1 MKRIFGNKIQILLSV
16 LCVCLLGS
24 CSEKEE
30 IGEVRLVDGTKANQ
44 TIYADDTSDEGNGI
58 KFSTD
63 GPWTAEV
70 TEDASTRGSDVHW
83 ISLSQYGGDQAGD
96 YTITLSV
103 SPNYT
108 GADRTAYIR
117 IYCGTSILTITVLQK
132 ATTESGDMP
141 VDIAKTYDGKPAYV
155 KFATAEVML
164 PVLGQERYAI
174 ELQTNMIEPNIR
186 IDLPGVKEEEE
197 YMAAI
202 VDFTLPDVENGG
214 TCQLLLDVFANRSNS
229 ERQNILKFLRS
240 DDSVVG
246 SVTLVQPSGATCQLT
261 DKQSTVGSLTFHFK
275 NNEQTK
281 FIRYVFAEERL
292 TENQVNDLMEDWYK
306 SKELQLAEG
315 QTTFDLTFDNLIPAT
330 TYYLYL
336 RPLGQNWESV
346 GLDVMEEATTSV
358 QENKHDLVLKVSANP
373 ANDFTVYLPFS
384 DDNLKGVINWGDGK
398 TEEVEG
404 WSQQG
409 VSHIYDVTV
418 ATTYEVRF
426 KGVLTRL
433 DLIADNRAARENT
446 LLAVTQWG
454 YTGLTDIDLSGFSSL
469 TSIAPDTEGAFRG
482 MKHFGVDPYGGSFT
496 DTNIESIPEG
506 FFDYAINAT
515 SFDYTFGDCKKLT
528 SIPAGLFKKCTKAKS
543 FQRTFIGC
551 ELIREIPEDIFAGC
565 TGVTNFMT
573 TFNGCKALE
582 AIPANLFANNT
593 EVISFEGT
601 FGRCVSLQTVPANL
615 FANCP
620 KVLYFGMSALRDATY
635 RGGLGVF
642 DGCSALQSIPET
654 LFAGNPLIR
663 DASYAFSDCK
673 LLASI
678 PENLFKQ
685 NTGIEHMEATFL
697 NCSALNSIPAGLFDN
712 NRKLMRINELF
723 SGCRNVEGE
732 SPYTLVGDKKVK
744 LYERNDYNT
753 EFVAIQYSFRCFEM
767 CTKLTDYDVI
777 PSGWK

>member
-83 ISLSQYGGDQAGD
+83 ISLSRYSGDQAGD

-108 GADRTAYIR
+108 GVDRTAYIR

-155 KFATAEVML
+155 KFATEEIVL

-186 IDLPGVKEEEE
+186 IDLPGVEEQEE

-202 VDFTLPDVENGG
+202 VDITLPDMENGG
-214 TCQLLLDVFANRSNS
+214 TCQLLLDVFANRSDR
-229 ERQNILKFLRS
+229 ERQATLKFLRN
-240 DDSVVG
+240 DDSLVG

-261 DKQSTVGSLTFHFK
+261 DKQSTVGSLTFQFQ

-292 TENQVNDLMEDWYK
+292 TENQVNDLMDDWYK

-346 GLDVMEEATTSV
+346 GLNVMEEATTSV
-358 QENKHDLVLKVSANP
+358 QESKHDLVLKVSANP

-384 DDNLKGVINWGDGK
+384 DNNLKGVI
-398 TEEVEG
+398 
-404 WSQQG
+404 
-409 VSHIYDVTV
+409 
-418 ATTYEVRF
+418 A
-426 KGVLTRL
+426 
-433 DLIADNRAARENT
+433 
-446 LLAVTQWG
+446 
-454 YTGLTDIDLSGFSSL
+454 
-469 TSIAPDTEGAFRG
+469 
-482 MKHFGVDPYGGSFT
+482 
-496 DTNIESIPEG
+496 
-506 FFDYAINAT
+506 
-515 SFDYTFGDCKKLT
+515 
-528 SIPAGLFKKCTKAKS
+528 
-543 FQRTFIGC
+543 
-551 ELIREIPEDIFAGC
+551 
-565 TGVTNFMT
+565 
-573 TFNGCKALE
+573 
-582 AIPANLFANNT
+582 
-593 EVISFEGT
+593 
-601 FGRCVSLQTVPANL
+601 
-615 FANCP
+615 
-620 KVLYFGMSALRDATY
+620 
-635 RGGLGVF
+635 
-642 DGCSALQSIPET
+642 
-654 LFAGNPLIR
+654 
-663 DASYAFSDCK
+663 
-673 LLASI
+673 
-678 PENLFKQ
+678 
-685 NTGIEHMEATFL
+685 
-697 NCSALNSIPAGLFDN
+697 
-712 NRKLMRINELF
+712 
-723 SGCRNVEGE
+723 
-732 SPYTLVGDKKVK
+732 
-744 LYERNDYNT
+744 
-753 EFVAIQYSFRCFEM
+753 
-767 CTKLTDYDVI
+767 
-777 PSGWK
+777 